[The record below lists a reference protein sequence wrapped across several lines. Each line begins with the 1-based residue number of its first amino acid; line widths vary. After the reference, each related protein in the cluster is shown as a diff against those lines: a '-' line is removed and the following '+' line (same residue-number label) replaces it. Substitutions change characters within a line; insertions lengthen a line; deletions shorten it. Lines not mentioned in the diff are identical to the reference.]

1 MRKLLSRVDDVFQI
15 AERGCVVAPGI
26 PKSSD
31 ARIKIGD
38 GVWLTRPD
46 GSETNTVVRGI
57 EMGGRI
63 PDSGIPILL
72 GSELTKDDIPPGT
85 LLSVEFDPSATL
97 VIHAKSETDPIE
109 LESLFST
116 TDDGQLQFGWSAR
129 SRRRGVTPT
138 ELETSD
144 IEFVDY
150 IMEGFVPYHINVSV
164 SGHTLT
170 LTMSLHGTNRDEY
183 IEPQICHYLR
193 QAGLTVTS
201 TEHRTNG

>member
-1 MRKLLSRVDDVFQI
+1 MRKLLSRVADVFQI
-15 AERGCVVAPGI
+15 ADRGCVVAPGI
-26 PKSSD
+26 PRSSD

-38 GVWLTRPD
+38 DVWLTRPD
-46 GSETNTVVRGI
+46 GSEINTEVRGI

-85 LLSVEFDPSATL
+85 LLSVEFDPSATVL
-97 VIHAKSETDPIE
+97 IHAKSETDPIE

-129 SRRRGVTPT
+129 SRRRGVTPPK
-138 ELETSD
+138 LESCD
-144 IEFVDY
+144 VEFVDY
-150 IMEGFVPYHINVSV
+150 IMEGFVPYHINASV
-164 SGHTLT
+164 SGHAITLT
-170 LTMSLHGTNRDEY
+170 ISLHGTNRDEY

>member
-1 MRKLLSRVDDVFQI
+1 M
-15 AERGCVVAPGI
+15 
-26 PKSSD
+26 
-31 ARIKIGD
+31 
-38 GVWLTRPD
+38 WLTRPD

-72 GSELTKDDIPPGT
+72 GAELTKDDIPPGT
-85 LLSVEFDPSATL
+85 LLSVEFDPSATI
-97 VIHAKSETDPIE
+97 VIHSKSKADSIE

-116 TDDGQLQFGWSAR
+116 TEDGQLQFGWSAR
-129 SRRRGVTPT
+129 SRRRGVTAA
-138 ELETSD
+138 ELQSCD
-144 IEFVDY
+144 VEFVDY
-150 IMEGFVPYHINVSV
+150 IMEGFVPYHVKVSL
-164 SGHTLT
+164 SGDTLT

-183 IEPQICHYLR
+183 VEPQIRHYLR